1 MKNVQDRLYWKIVAN
16 TVENSVID
24 SLFSD
29 KHCIVEV
36 LSDVN
41 CGKGYY
47 WAGSPA
53 MDQLNVNKKEDKNT

>member
-1 MKNVQDRLYWKIVAN
+1 MAN